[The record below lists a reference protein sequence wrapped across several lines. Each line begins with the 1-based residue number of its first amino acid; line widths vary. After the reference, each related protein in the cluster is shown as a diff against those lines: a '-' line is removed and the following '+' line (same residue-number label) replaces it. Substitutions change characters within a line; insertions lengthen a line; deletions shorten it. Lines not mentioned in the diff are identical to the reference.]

1 MCIRYVGVM
10 ALLALTACGGGGGSG
25 TVPKVTPSQPVPATG
40 SLTITSVTGTD
51 SAFVMIQ
58 GTSQHITGDI
68 TLSVADKDY
77 VVSPNSAG
85 QWQWQVSQ
93 CDQAFSNGD
102 YQWQVRATGTD
113 GASLE
118 ASRQFTV
125 DRPAYMRVHFYRPNQ
140 NYEGWGLHLWG
151 DAIAASAATTW
162 SHARLPDCQQA
173 GWVQFWVPL
182 TEANNV
188 FNFIVHQG
196 DLKNTPDDLAVLP
209 STFGSDVFVLQN
221 DPTLYSSMSEA
232 LVALESAGRASER
245 LDLSTVTVMNTPSA
259 LPSGWASRAA
269 FMEIYVRGFQDSDGD
284 GQGDL
289 QGLIQRL
296 PYLAALGVEG
306 LWLMPVTESS
316 DNDHGYAVMD
326 YRAIESDYGTL
337 DDFKALLD
345 EAHRLG
351 IGIIID
357 YVMNHSSSANPLFLD
372 ATFSPA
378 NDKRAWYN
386 FSSNDPGWGPWGNG
400 WRRSGD
406 GDYYYA
412 PFSAMM
418 PDFNLRHPDVVA
430 FHLNNLRFWLN
441 LGVDGFR
448 FDAVGVLFESDD
460 GQVTIN
466 HPDNHPLLA
475 QALQVVNSYDNRYL
489 VCEAPDG
496 PQRYATDTS
505 CGRAFAFGVQH
516 AILQSVLQG
525 ALRSEVYSYLNQ
537 SSRDRMPLILSNH
550 DHFAGDRPMSFMLSQ
565 QGISPANVTP
575 YLKAAASLYLL
586 SSATPFT
593 YYGEEVGQTG
603 AGGDWALRRPMS
615 WRDDPVTAGFTTG
628 TPFRPPVDN
637 VMTNN
642 VLLMQADSESLLSHY
657 EAIYKVR
664 QQHPVLA
671 TGQLT
676 LHSAVNAP
684 VMTLTREN
692 DEGQA
697 IVLVNLSNSEQT
709 TRVPRSL
716 NGRYVEALDAHAVT
730 AVEDGASMLSVTLPA
745 HGAAVLLRQ

>member
-1 MCIRYVGVM
+1 MWLKFCSVVM
-10 ALLALTACGGGGGSG
+10 LTMLAACGGA
-25 TVPKVTPSQPVPATG
+25 TTATPVPPLQPAPLE
-40 SLTITSVTGTD
+40 SQLAVSSVTNLDT
-51 SAFVMIQ
+51 SFVSVS
-58 GTSQHITGDI
+58 GTSQH
-68 TLSVADKDY
+68 LSGVIALTVADKEYSITPSGSGDWMWR
-77 VVSPNSAG
+77 AD
-85 QWQWQVSQ
+85 Q
-93 CDQAFSNGD
+93 CGD
-102 YQWQVRATGTD
+102 ALTEGEHQLFVQATGSD
-113 GASLE
+113 GVLRE
-118 ASRQFTV
+118 ASRRFTV
-125 DRPAYMRVHFYRPNQ
+125 SRPDYMRVHYYRPSA

-151 DAIAASAATTW
+151 DAIAASASTTW
-162 SHARLPDCQQA
+162 SNARGADCRQE

-182 TEANNV
+182 KDAKQV
-188 FNFIVHQG
+188 FNFIVHRG
-196 DLKNTPDDLAVLP
+196 DVKNTPDDLSLLP
-209 STFGSDVFVLQN
+209 STFGRDVFVLQS
-221 DPTLYSSMSEA
+221 DPTLYSSLNEA
-232 LVALESAGRASER
+232 LVALESAGSASDR
-245 LDLSTVTVMNTPSA
+245 LDLSPVSVANTASA
-259 LPSGWASRAA
+259 LPAGWAERAA

-296 PYLAALGVEG
+296 PYLAELGVQG
-306 LWLMPVTESS
+306 LWLMPITESS

-326 YRAIESDYGTL
+326 YRAIERDYGDL
-337 DDFKALLD
+337 SDFTQLLD

-372 ATFSPA
+372 ASFSQTNA
-378 NDKRAWYN
+378 KRDWYL
-386 FSSNDPGWGPWGNG
+386 FSATDPGWGPWGNG
-400 WRRSGD
+400 WRRGGD

-418 PDFNLRHPDVVA
+418 PDFNLRHPDVVD

-448 FDAVGVLFESDD
+448 FDAVGVLFESSD

-496 PQRYATDTS
+496 PALYAQDTS
-505 CGRAFAFGVQH
+505 CGRAFAFGVQQG
-516 AILQSVLQG
+516 ILQSVVQG
-525 ALRSEVYSYLNQ
+525 RLRSEVYSYLNQ
-537 SSRDRMPLILSNH
+537 VTRDRMPLILSNH
-550 DHFAGDRPMSFMLSQ
+550 DHFAGDRPMSFMLAQ
-565 QGISPANVTP
+565 TGITRANVTS

-603 AGGDWALRRPMS
+603 AGNDWALRRPMS
-615 WRDDPVTAGFTTG
+615 WRDDAQNAGFTSG

-637 VMTNN
+637 VLTNN
-642 VLLMQADSESLLSHY
+642 VLFMQADSESLLSHY
-657 EAIYKVR
+657 TRLYQVRKQVPILAIG
-664 QQHPVLA
+664 H
-671 TGQLT
+671 LT
-676 LHSAVNAP
+676 LHSSVNAP
-684 VMTLTREN
+684 VMAFTRES

-709 TRVPRSL
+709 TRVPRDL
-716 NGRYVEALDAHAVT
+716 NGRYVEALNANAVSV
-730 AVEDGASMLSVTLPA
+730 VEDGVSTLSVALPA